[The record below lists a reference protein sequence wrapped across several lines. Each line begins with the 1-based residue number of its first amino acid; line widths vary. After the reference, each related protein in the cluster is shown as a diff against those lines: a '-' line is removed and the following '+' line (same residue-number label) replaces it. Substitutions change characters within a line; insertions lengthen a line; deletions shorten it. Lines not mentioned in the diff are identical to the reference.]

1 MRILFVEDFAPD
13 RLAGHGGG
21 RIMYHYARE
30 MQARGH
36 AVAHVCV
43 VRPTEHAALARLRAE
58 GQAAYPAWASRSP
71 LRRLRRLLLS
81 LGLPIE
87 YAFCRSVGLAAAV
100 GQAVAEFQPA
110 VVHATQPHCL
120 EAVFDAL
127 AHGPATSR
135 PPAVVAHAIDVVS
148 KLRLRQAAAA
158 EGLRGWLARRT
169 LALAAPRELRLYRR
183 AGAVACH
190 SASDRAFLR
199 AFLPAHQP
207 IVVTPLWFEGWDAA
221 RKSAPPAHE
230 GPFDYDALYVGN
242 SRDPRTVE
250 ALGWF
255 FGQVHPRLNS
265 SWRIAVVSVYP
276 DAPLHHCQVEGVT
289 CLGYVDDL
297 LGLYDRSR
305 MLIAPLPTGGGIHLK
320 ILNAFAQG
328 CPVVM
333 TSAANDGIGAEDGA
347 QALIADDPADFAER
361 MARLLAEP
369 GLSRRLAAAGW
380 HWVASYIKEGFQP
393 LEDLFR
399 SLVAH
404 CAS

>member
-13 RLAGHGGG
+13 PLAGHGGG

-36 AVAHVCV
+36 AVAHVCI
-43 VRPTEHAALARLRAE
+43 VRPYERAALDRLRAE
-58 GQAAYPAWASRSP
+58 DQAAYPAWVSRSP
-71 LRRLRRLLLS
+71 LRRLGRLLLS

-100 GQAVAEFQPA
+100 GQAVAEFQPTLI
-110 VVHATQPHCL
+110 HATQPHCL
-120 EAVFDAL
+120 EAALDAL
-127 AHGPATSR
+127 DARPGGGRPAT
-135 PPAVVAHAIDVVS
+135 VAHAIDVVS

-158 EGLRGWLARRT
+158 EGLRGWPARRA

-199 AFLPAHQP
+199 TFLPAHQP

-305 MLIAPLPTGGGIHLK
+305 MLIAPLQTGGGIHLK

-333 TSAANDGIGAEDGA
+333 TSAANDGIGAEDGV
-347 QALIADDPADFAER
+347 QALIADDPPGFAAR

-380 HWVASYIKEGFQP
+380 HWVASYVKEGFQP